1 MKYSFL
7 HFNNLIQV
15 NNKIKG
21 LSQNS
26 ENIVFTLFLS
36 ILFKTSFYFLVIIKI
51 PYFLGFILQLS
62 VQSLI
67 IASGLICTSGVP
79 FSVKLWFFL

>member
-36 ILFKTSFYFLVIIKI
+36 ILFETSFYFLVIIKI
-51 PYFLGFILQLS
+51 PYFFCFILQLS

-67 IASGLICTSGVP
+67 TASGLTCTSGVP
-79 FSVKLWFFL
+79 FSVKLLFFL

>member
-15 NNKIKG
+15 NTKIKG
-21 LSQNS
+21 LSQNN
-26 ENIVFTLFLS
+26 ENIIFTLFLS
-36 ILFKTSFYFLVIIKI
+36 FLFETSFYFLIIIKI
-51 PYFLGFILQLS
+51 SYFFDFILQLS

-67 IASGLICTSGVP
+67 IASGLTCTSGTP
-79 FSVKLWFFL
+79 FSVRLLFFL

>member
-7 HFNNLIQV
+7 HFNDLIQV

-26 ENIVFTLFLS
+26 KNIVFTLFLS
-36 ILFKTSFYFLVIIKI
+36 VLFETSFYFLIIIKI
-51 PYFLGFILQLS
+51 PYFFGFILQLF

-67 IASGLICTSGVP
+67 IASGLVCTSGVP
-79 FSVKLWFFL
+79 FSVKL

>member
-7 HFNNLIQV
+7 HFNDLIQV

-26 ENIVFTLFLS
+26 KNIVFTLILS
-36 ILFKTSFYFLVIIKI
+36 VFFETSFCFLIIIKI
-51 PYFLGFILQLS
+51 PYFFGFILQLS

-67 IASGLICTSGVP
+67 IASGLACTSGVP
-79 FSVKLWFFL
+79 FSVKL

>member
-15 NNKIKG
+15 NTKIKG
-21 LSQNS
+21 ISQNS

-36 ILFKTSFYFLVIIKI
+36 FLFETSFYFLIIIKI
-51 PYFLGFILQLS
+51 SYFFDFILQLS

-67 IASGLICTSGVP
+67 IASGLTYTSGVP